1 MGEDLTTLQY
11 LLIGAI
17 IVLFIT
23 LTILFVIKSR
33 HKKPS
38 LPDVDA
44 IISALIRENIES
56 IDYQRN
62 KLVIKV
68 RRAKDVDLDALK
80 STGAIGINVVGN
92 KIKFYYEENNE
103 AIYQSLKQVEGND

>member
-1 MGEDLTTLQY
+1 MGGDLTPVQ
-11 LLIGAI
+11 LLLVGAI
-17 IVLFIT
+17 IILFLT
-23 LTILFVIKSR
+23 LTVLFVIKSR

-44 IISALIRENIES
+44 IISALIKENIES

-68 RRAKDVDLDALK
+68 RRAKDVDLEALK
-80 STGAIGINVVGN
+80 ATGAIGINVVGN

-103 AIYQSLKQVEGND
+103 TIYQSLKQVEGND